1 MINSA
6 SNSKEIFDLIA
17 KEEKTGTIGFSS
29 ISKESIFNTVVPLY
43 VFERLFTCIIFEKV
57 YSVIC

>member
-1 MINSA
+1 MNKRLKNVVFPAPLLPTNPKLSP
-6 SNSKEIFDLIA
+6 F
-17 KEEKTGTIGFSS
+17 F